1 MDPLLRPWSIE
12 RGDLL
17 TNAFHGMSVGA
28 LAHGNAP
35 DSGNTVVHGLAFDDG
50 NLAGKVSTAALE
62 LGLLVETAG
71 LKNEVVKL
79 LPPLTITDAELDKG
93 LELLSDAARA
103 VC

>member
-1 MDPLLRPWSIE
+1 VNPSSAPGRID

-17 TNAFHGMSVGA
+17 TNAFHGMSGA

-35 DSGNTVVHGLAFDDG
+35 DSGNIVVHGLAFDDG
-50 NLAGKVSTAALE
+50 KLAGKVSTAALE